1 MVLTVGL
8 AGVDCGC
15 DITAVSSDQKRN
27 FSSRKFRSEMSDVSG
42 LRKLFI

>member
-15 DITAVSSDQKRN
+15 DITAVSSDQVN
-27 FSSRKFRSEMSDVSG
+27 NDTVDSEEELPSVVG
-42 LRKLFI
+42 